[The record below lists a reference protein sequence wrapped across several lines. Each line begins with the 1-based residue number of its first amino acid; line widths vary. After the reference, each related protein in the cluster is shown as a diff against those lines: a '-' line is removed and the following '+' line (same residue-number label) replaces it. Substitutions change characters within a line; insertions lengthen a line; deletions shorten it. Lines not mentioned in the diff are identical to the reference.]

1 VVGGEGVA
9 RRGIEAVR
17 VRVPAVA
24 GYGQSGG
31 CCRVPLPLPG
41 QWLAGRAAAIGVQTV
56 SRSSRT
62 AVGLDPGTPPR
73 RPAFPTIGLETAA
86 AAGSA
91 PKIRFR
97 RVLQHNT
104 RTGARA
110 HALSTRYLHVK
121 LQNTYGVRGV
131 ARVIPT
137 VSFNVHSS
145 LFCVVC
151 SCNSTIV
158 CV

>member
-1 VVGGEGVA
+1 LFTRTDCADGGGGEGVA

-24 GYGQSGG
+24 GGDQSGG

-41 QWLAGRAAAIGVQTV
+41 QWRAGRAAAIGVQTV

-73 RPAFPTIGLETAA
+73 RPAFPTTGSETAA

-91 PKIRFR
+91 PKIGFL

-110 HALSTRYLHVK
+110 HALSTRYIHIVII
-121 LQNTYGVRGV
+121 QNTYGV
-131 ARVIPT
+131 P
-137 VSFNVHSS
+137 
-145 LFCVVC
+145 VC
-151 SCNSTIV
+151 TYCAL
-158 CV
+158 